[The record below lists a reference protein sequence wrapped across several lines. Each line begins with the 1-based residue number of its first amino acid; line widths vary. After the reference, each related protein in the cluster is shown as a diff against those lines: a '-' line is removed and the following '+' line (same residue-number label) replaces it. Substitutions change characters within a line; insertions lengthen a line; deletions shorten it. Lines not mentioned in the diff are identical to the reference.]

1 MPSLGPDQIL
11 LDNDIMSRFGAVLD
25 WKNQRLIFSS
35 STVSIPATHRSPDHR
50 SDLTSST
57 VSPSV
62 AAVHNDAE
70 VHAVKLRK
78 RINLCPRHGA
88 IITAFTD
95 VKPSHGTEVVIE
107 SCILSENEL
116 SCEDRPV
123 EFERVIAARTLAP
136 WLASGG
142 SVAVQVANPSSEI
155 IALHVGLEIGKLS
168 SVAVVSPAQ
177 LNVHAVAATPKT
189 PTEIAAARAEMAAPL
204 SKAFVDSTF
213 TVEHQSAILDLC
225 AKYRPVLS
233 LSKAELGKCTTAEA
247 TLPPPVNTEPVSRRH
262 IAPIH
267 APKLLSTSVYKTCL
281 LMTSLKSARV
291 RGPLR

>member
-1 MPSLGPDQIL
+1 M
-11 LDNDIMSRFGAVLD
+11 
-25 WKNQRLIFSS
+25 
-35 STVSIPATHRSPDHR
+35 
-50 SDLTSST
+50 
-57 VSPSV
+57 
-62 AAVHNDAE
+62 
-70 VHAVKLRK
+70 
-78 RINLCPRHGA
+78 
-88 IITAFTD
+88 
-95 VKPSHGTEVVIE
+95 
-107 SCILSENEL
+107 
-116 SCEDRPV
+116 
-123 EFERVIAARTLAP
+123 
-136 WLASGG
+136 
-142 SVAVQVANPSSEI
+142 AVQVANPSPEI

-168 SVAVVSPAQ
+168 SVAKVSPAQ

-189 PTEIAAARAEMAAPL
+189 PTEIAAARAEIAAPL
-204 SKAFVDSTF
+204 SKAFFDSTF

-225 AKYRPVLS
+225 AKYRPVLL